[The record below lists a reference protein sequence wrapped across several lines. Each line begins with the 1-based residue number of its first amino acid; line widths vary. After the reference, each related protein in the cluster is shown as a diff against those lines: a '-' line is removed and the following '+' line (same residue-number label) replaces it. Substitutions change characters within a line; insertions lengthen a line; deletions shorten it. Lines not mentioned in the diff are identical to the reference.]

1 MRNIIKRPPCNPCY
15 EIMRFGCNE
24 GKGGWER
31 LREREHIKRET
42 QPLRYSREPL
52 STVKWGGL
60 GRFLRFFV
68 VKKLITC
75 KITSFIVMVGYY
87 TSIATD
93 LCKFDVGSTTVTYF
107 FFWLKSVRIHLVG
120 RGEFGQVLFIM

>member
-1 MRNIIKRPPCNPCY
+1 MGHPQYFGMTRRNDYGRP
-15 EIMRFGCNE
+15 
-24 GKGGWER
+24 KA
-31 LREREHIKRET
+31 
-42 QPLRYSREPL
+42 
-52 STVKWGGL
+52 TVKWGGL

-107 FFWLKSVRIHLVG
+107 FFG
-120 RGEFGQVLFIM
+120 